1 MTSFHWEI
9 LYGYDSSKFEL
20 SSPSS
25 VSSPTVDLRF
35 RTPPNFENPLD
46 ESFAGDKNNTYT
58 VQVKVSD
65 AASGGTSST
74 QTFVITVT
82 DENDIPTIS
91 PTPLNINEPLK
102 TNAMLDL
109 SQYGS
114 DEDNLGGL
122 GGDTLTWVEISGDTT
137 SFTLDLNGSLRFNQD
152 SDFEVDNNFS
162 IEVRV
167 SDGRGGSFDAN
178 FTIEV
183 NPVDEAPE
191 FFESTISNTRIYYL
205 DYTLAEDTNLT
216 GDLSNHARDPETGTA
231 GLVFQTNFV
240 DYNGTNDANGSV
252 ALNPFTGAFVFTPRP
267 NYSGLTVVDFLVSD
281 GLTTGT
287 LPVVFTVTEVPDP
300 SVVRESNNTSPISG
314 LTTYALIEGN
324 STFTIDLNASDP
336 HDTPSSTTFIWSL
349 QGDDASKFKIEPN
362 PGPYVSLSF
371 RQTPDFESP
380 HDANLDNRYDFN
392 FTVTDS
398 GNSAVSY
405 PIQITVLDGAE
416 PPYFDYPS
424 GWDGNNSLTHGGKK
438 MFFKQAVDQPEGAT
452 GVVFDVNASDL
463 DGSPLIFGL
472 TNPNTNG
479 QSWDNAH
486 FNINSSTGQVSFAG
500 PLDFENLPNQMNGI
514 PEHYSTFYG
523 TPLTPYEI
531 NSTFVIEVNA
541 TDGVAN
547 PDQIRHFVFLTI
559 TNAVEPPI
567 FTHGAT
573 RSVDWNETSTPGLNG
588 FDANFTF
595 TEDNNQDLVLE
606 ISGGVDKDLFT
617 LNAATGFLSF
627 LTPPDYENPGSADS
641 DNDTRCK

>member
-1 MTSFHWEI
+1 MDVGSNYADLNFSTSHLPDFENNQSQDGDGNYSLVVRIEDNTSIPQDLLDFIIQDVKRASVFLDLEVNQTAPENQTHAATLSAVDPEGVTSFHWEI

-20 SSPSS
+20 SSPSNG
-25 VSSPTVDLRF
+25 SSPTVDLRF

-74 QTFVITVT
+74 QTFIITVT

-152 SDFEVDNNFS
+152 SDYEVDNNFS

-336 HDTPSSTTFIWSL
+336 HDTLRPPLSYGAFRETMHPSSKSSPIPDLTSAFLSGRLPI
-349 QGDDASKFKIEPN
+349 SKARTMP
-362 PGPYVSLSF
+362 
-371 RQTPDFESP
+371 
-380 HDANLDNRYDFN
+380 
-392 FTVTDS
+392 
-398 GNSAVSY
+398 
-405 PIQITVLDGAE
+405 
-416 PPYFDYPS
+416 
-424 GWDGNNSLTHGGKK
+424 
-438 MFFKQAVDQPEGAT
+438 
-452 GVVFDVNASDL
+452 
-463 DGSPLIFGL
+463 
-472 TNPNTNG
+472 
-479 QSWDNAH
+479 
-486 FNINSSTGQVSFAG
+486 
-500 PLDFENLPNQMNGI
+500 
-514 PEHYSTFYG
+514 
-523 TPLTPYEI
+523 
-531 NSTFVIEVNA
+531 
-541 TDGVAN
+541 
-547 PDQIRHFVFLTI
+547 
-559 TNAVEPPI
+559 
-567 FTHGAT
+567 
-573 RSVDWNETSTPGLNG
+573 TST
-588 FDANFTF
+588 
-595 TEDNNQDLVLE
+595 
-606 ISGGVDKDLFT
+606 I
-617 LNAATGFLSF
+617 ATTS
-627 LTPPDYENPGSADS
+627 TS
-641 DNDTRCK
+641 R